1 MKYANQQPHKVLHLR
16 FPLLWSQFTNSAN
29 PSTIALVDR
38 HQNLRVKS
46 FVAKQ
51 LYPIS
56 FADQYPFLKLSG
68 R

>member
-1 MKYANQQPHKVLHLR
+1 
-16 FPLLWSQFTNSAN
+16 
-29 PSTIALVDR
+29 
-38 HQNLRVKS
+38 VKS